1 MTDLLLVLS
10 PIPGSST
17 ADVSAESELYR
28 EITVDLPVEDGTAFT
43 RFLDENPPEGL
54 AGYYEILYQ
63 EDGLRDGNT
72 RIVLY
77 FAADDAM
84 AAVRLEI
91 LTASLGLRI
100 TSISEKKLDRQDYLT
115 AYMKHYRAFAISP
128 RMGIVPSWQRGT
140 RRERALISTGRIPLI
155 LDPGLAFGT
164 GRHATTAL
172 CIGMLETII
181 RPGMKVID
189 AGTGS
194 GILSIA
200 ALLLG
205 AGHAYAFDI
214 DSHAART
221 AAHNRDLNPSIA
233 DRMETHA
240 GSFELM
246 RGRPADLLIANI
258 TAQTI
263 LGASQEIAHGI
274 YPAMLLSGVLFE
286 QLEEVTAAFPMFRRM
301 SYREDDGWIAAH
313 FERIG

>member
-1 MTDLLLVLS
+1 M
-10 PIPGSST
+10 SSQ
-17 ADVSAESELYR
+17 AELYR
-28 EITVDLPVEDGTAFT
+28 EITVDLPVEDGMAFT
-43 RFLDENPPEGL
+43 RVLDEDPPEGL

-77 FAADDAM
+77 FAAEDAM

-100 TSISEKKLDRQDYLT
+100 TSISEKKLDRRDYLT
-115 AYMKHYRAFAISP
+115 AYMKHYRTFIISP

-172 CIGMLETII
+172 CIGMLETLI

-200 ALLLG
+200 ALLFG
-205 AGHAYAFDI
+205 AGHAFAFDI

-233 DRMETHA
+233 DRMETTT
-240 GSFELM
+240 GSFELLK
-246 RGRPADLLIANI
+246 GREADLLIANI

-263 LGASQEIAHGI
+263 LGAARDIAAGS
-274 YPAMLLSGVLFE
+274 YRSVLFSGVLSE
-286 QLEEVTAAFPMFRRM
+286 QLEEVTAAFPAFHRVDVRT
-301 SYREDDGWIAAH
+301 DDGWIAAH
-313 FERIG
+313 FERS